1 MAINVSSVIKVAR
14 GRTIIQEGEV
24 GHGFYILQKGSLEVS
39 KNGVMLALLMYP
51 GTVFGEMGDI
61 LGKERS
67 CTIKAKTDAEIFH
80 IPAEDMEET
89 IRDNPD
95 IALKI
100 IKTLASRL
108 ERTTQ
113 KLVDQAEENTIW
125 TVRS

>member
-1 MAINVSSVIKVAR
+1 MAIHASSVIKVAR
-14 GRTIIQEGEV
+14 GRTIIQEGE
-24 GHGFYILQKGSLEVS
+24 GGQGFYVLQKGSLEVS
-39 KNGVMLALLMYP
+39 KNGVVLALLMYP

-67 CTIKAKTDAEIFH
+67 CTIRAKTDAEIFH
-80 IPAEDMEET
+80 VAAEDMEQT
-89 IRDNPD
+89 IRENPD
-95 IALKI
+95 IAIKI

-113 KLVDQAEENTIW
+113 KFVDQAEENTIW